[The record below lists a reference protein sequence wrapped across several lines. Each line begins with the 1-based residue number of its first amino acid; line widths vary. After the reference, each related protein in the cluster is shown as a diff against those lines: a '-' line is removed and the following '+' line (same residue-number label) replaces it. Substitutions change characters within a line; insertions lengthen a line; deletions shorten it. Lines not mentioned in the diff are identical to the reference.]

1 MMAGIAMTTLPPA
14 AESAAAGCRRWGSF
28 TLNQGDASTAD
39 V

>member
-1 MMAGIAMTTLPPA
+1 MMAGIAVAILPPA
-14 AESAAAGCRRWGSF
+14 AEGTAAGRRRRGSF

>member
-1 MMAGIAMTTLPPA
+1 MMAGMAAAISPPA
-14 AESAAAGCRRWGSF
+14 AERTAAGCRQRSSF

>member
-1 MMAGIAMTTLPPA
+1 MMAGIALAILPPA
-14 AESAAAGCRRWGSF
+14 AEGTAAGCRRRGSF

>member
-1 MMAGIAMTTLPPA
+1 MMAGIAVAILRPA
-14 AESAAAGCRRWGSF
+14 AEGTAANCRRRGSF